1 MSRFRTLLVRLALIG
16 AAATLPGPVHAAG
29 LTKLQGQGQFRLAF
43 STAQPPL
50 IAQNGAAFEGFATEL
65 LSSIGKQMKVNT
77 LTWRKVATPQAL
89 LDGLRSGSYDAV
101 IDSQLP
107 QPLSDVSLSKPLA
120 CGGGVI
126 LARPGGPTYENELKG
141 KRIAVVSGSS
151 YFYYV
156 RNLSFNKQI
165 DVFANDDQA
174 LLAFLTGTMDA
185 LVMDRYAALKMFK
198 KAGAKVIQVSPLLW
212 SQDITLVMDR
222 DGGAAQADNDEVLG
236 SVNIVL
242 KKMMADGS
250 YAALSKKYFGQD
262 VRCNL

>member
-1 MSRFRTLLVRLALIG
+1 MLRFRIYLARFALLG
-16 AAATLPGPVHAAG
+16 AACSLPQAAQAAN
-29 LTKLQGQGQFRLAF
+29 LAQLQGQGQFRLAF

-50 IAQNGAAFEGFATEL
+50 ISQNGTAFEGFATEL
-65 LSSIGKQMKVNT
+65 LSILGKQMKINNI
-77 LTWRKVATPQAL
+77 TWRKIGTPQTL
-89 LDGLRSGSYDAV
+89 LQGLRSGNYDAV
-101 IDSQLP
+101 IDSRLP
-107 QPLSDVSLSKPLA
+107 QPLSDVTFSKPLA

-156 RNLSFNKQI
+156 RNLSFDKQI
-165 DVFANDDQA
+165 NVFANDDQA

-212 SQDITLVMDR
+212 SQDITLVMNQNSNTPLL
-222 DGGAAQADNDEVLG
+222 GNNEVLAPI
-236 SVNIVL
+236 NIAL
-242 KKMMADGS
+242 KKMLADGS
-250 YAALSKKYFGQD
+250 YTALSKKYFGQD
-262 VRCNL
+262 VRCDQ